1 MSMNKRFR
9 WDRLLIVMVSVV
21 SIARIGKTMLGKDK
35 EKSTSY
41 VVEDVQLNDSP
52 AIIENGYTI
61 TGGDIELIANSSTDL
76 VKEATTVAT
85 VATTA
90 STKIRTTTKTT
101 TAQPTTTSSFYS
113 TRLNRY
119 MSDYEMYLL
128 TMICCSEAG
137 FESYEGK
144 VAVVAT
150 VLNRMESSIFPD
162 GIYEVI
168 FQKYQFSSATNGVFH
183 NSTDELRYEDIS
195 SDMLND
201 AQKAVKA
208 ALNGED
214 PTTYATGG
222 ALFFYN
228 PDYCS
233 EEENA
238 MRANISCTLRIG
250 NHIFYREWD

>member
-1 MSMNKRFR
+1 MKKNKRKFR
-9 WDRLLIVMVSVV
+9 WDRLIIVVV
-21 SIARIGKTMLGKDK
+21 IIFSIARIGKTIVSDK
-35 EKSTSY
+35 ENNSNSN
-41 VVEDVQLNDSP
+41 VIEDVKVNNSP
-52 AIIENGYTI
+52 AIMENAYTI
-61 TGGDIELIANSSTDL
+61 TGGNIELIANNQTATLTTTTTTTSTIT
-76 VKEATTVAT
+76 ATTT
-85 VATTA
+85 VTTA
-90 STKIRTTTKTT
+90 TM
-101 TAQPTTTSSFYS
+101 ATTSSFYS

-162 GIYEVI
+162 EIYDVI
-168 FQKYQFSSATNGVFH
+168 FQPYQFSSATNGVFH

-214 PTTYATGG
+214 PTTYVTGG
-222 ALFFYN
+222 ALFFFN

-238 MRANISCTLRIG
+238 MRAGISCTLRIG
-250 NHIFYREWD
+250 NHIFYREWY